1 MPTVI
6 TKTKK
11 QKQLKKAKKV
21 FKFWF
26 KAMLST
32 NLMNVP
38 EHRSEY
44 LEALEIIK
52 NYAREA

>member
-6 TKTKK
+6 TKTEK

-21 FKFWF
+21 FKYWF

-52 NYAREA
+52 NCAREA